1 MNYFSVIGLVFDVS
15 GVMLLGCDL
24 VRVQRRLRG
33 DAEERVSRLDAIL
46 EEIGGIDGWAETVPS
61 DFREWSWE
69 EGRTVMLPGTF
80 DPRQARESFREALD
94 TIAGIGTHVLTLA
107 RMQAAAIE
115 VDRSTANLS
124 LRYSYGGLG
133 LILIGFGLQL
143 PAYLY

>member
-1 MNYFSVIGLVFDVS
+1 MNYLSVAGLVLDVS
-15 GVMLLGCDL
+15 GVMLLGSDL

-33 DAEERVSRLDAIL
+33 VAEDRVSRLDVIL
-46 EEIGGIDGWAETVPS
+46 EQIGGIDGWAETVPS
-61 DFREWSWE
+61 DFRQWQWE

-80 DPRQARESFREALD
+80 DPRQAGESFQEALD
-94 TIAGIGTHVLTLA
+94 TIASVGTQVLTLA

-124 LRYSYGGLG
+124 LRYTYGGLG

-143 PAYLY
+143 HAYL